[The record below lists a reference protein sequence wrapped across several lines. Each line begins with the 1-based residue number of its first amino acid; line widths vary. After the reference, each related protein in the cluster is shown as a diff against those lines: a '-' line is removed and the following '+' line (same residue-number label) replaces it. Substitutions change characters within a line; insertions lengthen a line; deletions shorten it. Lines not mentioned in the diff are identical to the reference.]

1 VTLVALSATYGSG
14 GSRIAPALAER
25 LGVPLLDRARPVLP
39 TERLDELLV
48 AREPEETSGRPQ
60 LSTAAALGLCWGT
73 PAGITLDALLPDDE
87 ERRATE
93 RAVRERAATGEGVIL
108 GRAATV
114 LLREDPRVLH
124 VRLDGPVE
132 RRVRLAAELEG
143 IDEAD
148 ARRRLELTDRARYAI
163 VDAFY
168 GVDISSP
175 RLYALVLDSTAMSV
189 DASVE
194 LLARAAVAWDR
205 SPSHT

>member
-1 VTLVALSATYGSG
+1 MTLVALSASYGSG
-14 GSRIAPALAER
+14 ASRIAPELAER

-48 AREPEETSGRPQ
+48 AQEPDDAAGRPQ

-93 RAVRERAATGEGVIL
+93 QAVRDRAATGEGVIL

-114 LLREDPRVLH
+114 LLRDDPRVLH

-132 RRVRLAAELEG
+132 RRVRRAAELEG
-143 IDEAD
+143 IDEED
-148 ARRRLELTDRARYAI
+148 ARRRLELTDRARSAI
-163 VDAFY
+163 VDTFY
-168 GVDISSP
+168 GVDITSP
-175 RLYALVLDSTAMSV
+175 RLYALVVDATAMSLEACV
-189 DASVE
+189 DLVAFA
-194 LLARAAVAWDR
+194 ARAWDER
-205 SPSHT
+205 HRP